1 MSDGHR
7 QAQAAIQT
15 ILRLT
20 NLLMA
25 GKRVAVIGDEPEL
38 AARLRAM
45 GAQTLLVD
53 PAAALPGHRVLAED
67 EAVALADLVVGAT
80 EAHLPLLRD
89 GAILIPAVPPAG
101 PSGTAEPYGTDGEP
115 PAVPPA
121 GPSGTA
127 EPYGTDGEPPAV
139 PPTGPF
145 GTGEPYGTDGE
156 SPAGP
161 SGTGGVFAG
170 LPGVR
175 VRDGITGYRL
185 GPGREVFVLDMS
197 C

>member
-45 GAQTLLVD
+45 GAQTLLTD
-53 PAAALPGHRVLAED
+53 PAAALRGHRVLAED
-67 EAVALADLVVGAT
+67 EAVALADLVIGAT

-89 GAILIPAVPPAG
+89 GAILVPAVPPAR
-101 PSGTAEPYGTDGEP
+101 PSGTGE
-115 PAVPPA
+115 
-121 GPSGTA
+121 
-127 EPYGTDGEPPAV
+127 
-139 PPTGPF
+139 
-145 GTGEPYGTDGE
+145 
-156 SPAGP
+156 P
-161 SGTGGVFAG
+161 SGTGGVLAG

-185 GPGREVFVLDMS
+185 GPGREVFMLDMS

>member
-7 QAQAAIQT
+7 RAQTAIQT

-45 GAQTLLVD
+45 GAQTLLAD
-53 PAAALPGHRVLAED
+53 PAAALRGHRVLAED

-89 GAILIPAVPPAG
+89 GAILIPAAPPAG
-101 PSGTAEPYGTDGEP
+101 PSGTGEP
-115 PAVPPA
+115 PGTGGGPPGTGGGPSGTGGEPSGAGGEPPA
-121 GPSGTA
+121 GPSG
-127 EPYGTDGEPPAV
+127 
-139 PPTGPF
+139 
-145 GTGEPYGTDGE
+145 
-156 SPAGP
+156 AGGRP
-161 SGTGGVFAG
+161 SGAGGIFAG
-170 LPGVR
+170 RPGMR

-185 GPGREVFVLDMS
+185 GPDREVFVLDMS

>member
-7 QAQAAIQT
+7 RAQTAIQT

-25 GKRVAVIGDEPEL
+25 GKRVVVIGDEPEL

-45 GAQTLLVD
+45 GAQTLLTD
-53 PAAALPGHRVLAED
+53 PAAALQGHRVLAEE
-67 EAVALADLVVGAT
+67 EAVALADLVIGAT

-89 GAILIPAVPPAG
+89 GAILIPAAPPAG
-101 PSGTAEPYGTDGEP
+101 ASEPGERSRIGEP
-115 PAVPPA
+115 GRA
-121 GPSGTA
+121 
-127 EPYGTDGEPPAV
+127 DGDP
-139 PPTGPF
+139 
-145 GTGEPYGTDGE
+145 
-156 SPAGP
+156 PAGP
-161 SGTGGVFAG
+161 SGTGGGASGAGGVLAG

-185 GPGREVFVLDMS
+185 GPGREVFVLDMA

>member
-7 QAQAAIQT
+7 RAQAAIQA

-45 GAQTLLVD
+45 GAQTLLAD
-53 PAAALPGHRVLAED
+53 PAAALRGHRVLAED

-80 EAHLPLLRD
+80 EAHLPFLRD
-89 GAILIPAVPPAG
+89 GAILIPAAPPARPSGTGEPHETDGEPPTGPPARPSGTDGEPPAG
-101 PSGTAEPYGTDGEP
+101 PSGTGG
-115 PAVPPA
+115 
-121 GPSGTA
+121 
-127 EPYGTDGEPPAV
+127 
-139 PPTGPF
+139 
-145 GTGEPYGTDGE
+145 
-156 SPAGP
+156 GP

>member
-7 QAQAAIQT
+7 RAQTAIQT

-45 GAQTLLVD
+45 GAQTLLAD
-53 PAAALPGHRVLAED
+53 PAAALRGHRVLAED

-80 EAHLPLLRD
+80 EAHLPFLRD
-89 GAILIPAVPPAG
+89 GAILIPAAPPAG
-101 PSGTAEPYGTDGEP
+101 PSGTGEAYGTVGE
-115 PAVPPA
+115 PPA
-121 GPSGTA
+121 GPSGT
-127 EPYGTDGEPPAV
+127 GG
-139 PPTGPF
+139 
-145 GTGEPYGTDGE
+145 
-156 SPAGP
+156 GP

>member
-7 QAQAAIQT
+7 RAQTAIQT

-45 GAQTLLVD
+45 GAQTLLAD
-53 PAAALPGHRVLAED
+53 PAAALRGHRVLAED

-80 EAHLPLLRD
+80 EAHLPFLRD
-89 GAILIPAVPPAG
+89 GAILIPAAPPAG
-101 PSGTAEPYGTDGEP
+101 PSGTGEPYGTDGEP
-115 PAVPPA
+115 PA
-121 GPSGTA
+121 GPSGT
-127 EPYGTDGEPPAV
+127 GG
-139 PPTGPF
+139 
-145 GTGEPYGTDGE
+145 
-156 SPAGP
+156 GP

>member
-7 QAQAAIQT
+7 RAQAAIQT

-53 PAAALPGHRVLAED
+53 PAAALRGHRVLAED

-89 GAILIPAVPPAG
+89 GAILIPAEPPAR
-101 PSGTAEPYGTDGEP
+101 PSGTGEPYGTDGEP
-115 PAVPPA
+115 PAGPPA
-121 GPSGTA
+121 GPSGT
-127 EPYGTDGEPPAV
+127 DGEPPA
-139 PPTGPF
+139 
-145 GTGEPYGTDGE
+145 
-156 SPAGP
+156 GP
-161 SGTGGVFAG
+161 SGAGGVFAG

>member
-53 PAAALPGHRVLAED
+53 PAAALRGHRVLAED

-115 PAVPPA
+115 PA
-121 GPSGTA
+121 
-127 EPYGTDGEPPAV
+127 
-139 PPTGPF
+139 
-145 GTGEPYGTDGE
+145 
-156 SPAGP
+156 GP

>member
-7 QAQAAIQT
+7 RAQTAIQT

-45 GAQTLLVD
+45 GAQTLLAD
-53 PAAALPGHRVLAED
+53 PAAALRGHRVLAED

-80 EAHLPLLRD
+80 EAHLPFLRD
-89 GAILIPAVPPAG
+89 GAILIPAAPPAG
-101 PSGTAEPYGTDGEP
+101 PSGTGEPHGTDGEP
-115 PAVPPA
+115 PA
-121 GPSGTA
+121 GPSGT
-127 EPYGTDGEPPAV
+127 GG
-139 PPTGPF
+139 
-145 GTGEPYGTDGE
+145 
-156 SPAGP
+156 GP

>member
-7 QAQAAIQT
+7 RAQTAIQT

-45 GAQTLLVD
+45 GAQTLLAD
-53 PAAALPGHRVLAED
+53 PAAALRGHRVLAED

-89 GAILIPAVPPAG
+89 GAILIPAAPPAG
-101 PSGTAEPYGTDGEP
+101 PSGTGEP
-115 PAVPPA
+115 H
-121 GPSGTA
+121 
-127 EPYGTDGEPPAV
+127 
-139 PPTGPF
+139 
-145 GTGEPYGTDGE
+145 GTGG
-156 SPAGP
+156 GP
-161 SGTGGVFAG
+161 SGTGGGPSGAGDRPSGAGGIFAG
-170 LPGVR
+170 RPGVR

-185 GPGREVFVLDMS
+185 GPDREVFVLDMS

>member
-45 GAQTLLVD
+45 GAQTLLAD
-53 PAAALPGHRVLAED
+53 PAAALRGHRVLAED
-67 EAVALADLVVGAT
+67 EAVALADLVIGAT

-89 GAILIPAVPPAG
+89 GAILIPAVPPARPSG
-101 PSGTAEPYGTDGEP
+101 ADEPSGTGEP
-115 PAVPPA
+115 PGADGEPPA
-121 GPSGTA
+121 GPSGI
-127 EPYGTDGEPPAV
+127 GDR
-139 PPTGPF
+139 
-145 GTGEPYGTDGE
+145 
-156 SPAGP
+156 P
-161 SGTGGVFAG
+161 SGTGGIFAG

>member
-7 QAQAAIQT
+7 RAQAAIQT

-53 PAAALPGHRVLAED
+53 PAAALRGHRVLAED

-89 GAILIPAVPPAG
+89 GAILIPAVPPAR
-101 PSGTAEPYGTDGEP
+101 PSGAGEPYGTDGEP

-121 GPSGTA
+121 GP
-127 EPYGTDGEPPAV
+127 
-139 PPTGPF
+139 F

-156 SPAGP
+156 PPAGPSGTGGGP